1 MEKIL
6 VRSGVN
12 PYDVYTPFE
21 YLSKDLGG
29 GNSGNL
35 LFAASIFRNLLGK
48 KRELFSNYYKLDL
61 SKVDEINEKY
71 NSFVIPLA
79 NAFRPNFNEL
89 DRLTKFIKN
98 LRFLALLRVLEVSS
112 NILLSLERSLN
123 LMIKHENFVMPF

>member
-89 DRLTKFIKN
+89 DRLTKFIK
-98 LRFLALLRVLEVSS
+98 
-112 NILLSLERSLN
+112 
-123 LMIKHENFVMPF
+123 KT